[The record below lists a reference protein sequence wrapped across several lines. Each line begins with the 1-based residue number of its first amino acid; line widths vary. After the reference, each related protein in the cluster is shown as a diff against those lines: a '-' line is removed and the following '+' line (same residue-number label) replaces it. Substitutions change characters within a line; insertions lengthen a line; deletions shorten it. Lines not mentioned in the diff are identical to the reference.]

1 LIGDRPPP
9 GRRGRLDDR
18 KLRELED
25 RIDAWRMRLKDTDD
39 RKTYDEVFDRPTLMV
54 IAKLINDGIL
64 ETLDYPVS
72 TGKEGN
78 VFHGT
83 GPRGAVAVK
92 IYRVSNATFKHLGKY
107 IVGDPRFKGV
117 KRNTRGMV
125 EAWAQKEYRNLRKM
139 AQAGARVPRPVDQRN
154 HVLVMEYIGD
164 ETRPAPLLREAAL
177 DDPAAVFADVRSS
190 MAAIRRSGLVHG
202 DLSEYN
208 VLMWDGHAV
217 VIDCG
222 QSVPLAHPN
231 ADEWFRRDCANVA
244 RYFRRLGVDT
254 DAARLE
260 AEVRAG

>member
-1 LIGDRPPP
+1 METS
-9 GRRGRLDDR
+9 R
-18 KLRELED
+18 KLRQLEA
-25 RIDAWRMRLKDTDD
+25 RIDAWRMRVKDDD
-39 RKTYDEVFDRPTLMV
+39 ERKTYDEVFDRPTLMAV
-54 IAKLINDGIL
+54 AKLINDGVL

-78 VFHGT
+78 VFHAT
-83 GPRGAVAVK
+83 GKGGGMAVK

-107 IVGDPRFKGV
+107 IAGDPRFKGV
-117 KRNTRGMV
+117 KRSTRDLI
-125 EAWAQKEYRNLRKM
+125 EAWAQKEYRNLMKM
-139 AQAGARVPRPVDQRN
+139 VKAGACVPKPVELRD
-154 HVLVMEYIGD
+154 HILVMEYIGD
-164 ETRPAPLLREAAL
+164 EERPAPLLRTVAL
-177 DDPAAVFADVRSS
+177 EDPAAVFADLRDS
-190 MAAIRRSGLVHG
+190 MKAIRRAGLVHG

-208 VLMWDGHAV
+208 VLMWAGKPV

-222 QSVPLAHPN
+222 QSVPLVHPN